1 MRLGDVLKFVPTFQN
16 VEIWKGTNVIARYR
30 SKDEYGDLRSDIP
43 TDLDNEMIE
52 AIFASNNTLSI
63 AIREFDEY
71 IR

>member
-1 MRLGDVLKFVPTFQN
+1 MSLLDVLKFVPTFQN

-30 SKDEYGDLRSDIP
+30 NKDEYGSLRSDIP

-63 AIREFDEY
+63 AIREYDEY
-71 IR
+71 VR

>member
-16 VEIWKGTNVIARYR
+16 VEIWKGTKVIARYR

-63 AIREFDEY
+63 AIREYDEY
-71 IR
+71 VR